1 MTKFASPQRS
11 QPGVAWECVC
21 VCVLMLIEVCE
32 SLAPSVCPQTIKLH
46 LRCGLMS
53 HHVSDDE
60 GFISA
65 ALRGSKTKPNL
76 LHPRLTLSTLSFWK
90 FWDLFFPHYV
100 LLPKVKIRTEQ
111 PSGTSGELY
120 SVKHSCSS
128 HDAINNAL
136 KCQSVCS
143 WQRFVGSRQELHYSR
158 ACTPLQLCSRAWDI
172 TQLLELLLC

>member
-1 MTKFASPQRS
+1 MP
-11 QPGVAWECVC
+11 
-21 VCVLMLIEVCE
+21 IEVCE

-53 HHVSDDE
+53 HHVSHDE

-65 ALRGSKTKPNL
+65 ALRGGAKQNQISCT
-76 LHPRLTLSTLSFWK
+76 PRLTLCTLSFWK
-90 FWDLFFPHYV
+90 FGDLFFPHYV
-100 LLPKVKIRTEQ
+100 LFPKVKIRTEQ
-111 PSGTSGELY
+111 PSGTSGELS
-120 SVKHSCSS
+120 SVKRSCSS

-158 ACTPLQLCSRAWDI
+158 ACTPLQQCSRDWDI
-172 TQLLELLLC
+172 TQWLELLLC